1 MEGEDQTKGI
11 SGVIALQRP
20 PFYNSCMTTCI
31 HVRHVNCVIWLLFI
45 LAAEPNKGN
54 SNRLEDI

>member
-20 PFYNSCMTTCI
+20 PSYSEFLHDHMYSCETRQLCY
-31 HVRHVNCVIWLLFI
+31 
-45 LAAEPNKGN
+45 LAIVYIGRRTK
-54 SNRLEDI
+54 